1 MLDISGSAWESYK
14 KTGKVN
20 GMTMPQN
27 LKESDK
33 LEHPIWTPRF
43 VTSYSLPWENI
54 FIQTFIPPEAMLI
67 YKFSTKAA
75 MGESDENISPEKG

>member
-20 GMTMPQN
+20 GMTMPEG

-43 VTSYSLPWENI
+43 VYSYKLPGNL
-54 FIQTFIPPEAMLI
+54 FKSGLLYGYTNTQVQHQGS
-67 YKFSTKAA
+67 Y
-75 MGESDENISPEKG
+75 G